1 MKNISALM
9 EIFPVVQKLLF
20 NTIDLHSIALTR
32 TQMFILF
39 ALSSHKS
46 LNMSQISSY
55 IASSKE
61 QATRAVAPLV
71 RYGYVQKF
79 HMGDNRRKVY
89 VCLTPQG
96 RDFMEQEQRLV
107 KDRLADKFEL
117 LSENDKSTFYH
128 AVDDILRILR
138 KLENDTNLS

>member
-9 EIFPVVQKLLF
+9 EIFPAVQKLLF

-71 RYGYVQKF
+71 KYGYVQKF

-96 RDFMEQEQRLV
+96 KEFIEQEQRLV
-107 KDRLADKFEL
+107 KDRLAGKFDL
-117 LSENDKSTFYH
+117 LSEDDKTAFYH
-128 AVDDILRILR
+128 AVDDILHILR